1 MPTTYINF
9 HAAINPNTVQ
19 NLMSAIS
26 QKLNVGTA
34 HFYILLSTPGGTV
47 PSGMTVYMLLICSGH
62 RWHKLLKTL
71 AGVEGGA
78 LSRQF
83 HILIQ
88 GEA

>member
-47 PSGMTVYMLLICSGH
+47 PSGMTVYSC
-62 RWHKLLKTL
+62 
-71 AGVEGGA
+71 
-78 LSRQF
+78 
-83 HILIQ
+83 
-88 GEA
+88 